1 MIFMKYDVIRG
12 NRKTIAL
19 QITRDGSLI
28 VRAPQRCAQKTIEAF
43 VASQTDWIEKT
54 LRKVERK
61 RENAARYVIPESEK
75 ARYVEEAKK
84 LFSKKVA
91 YWSEIMGLTPSYVK
105 ITSAEKR
112 YGSCNSKK
120 GLCFSYRLM
129 AYPDRAI
136 DYVVVHEL
144 AHIRYQ
150 NHSRDFYALIER
162 YLPDYRECEKILQH
176 EGDDS

>member
-1 MIFMKYDVIRG
+1 MIFMKYEVIRG

-19 QITRDGSLI
+19 QITRDGKLV
-28 VRAPQRCAQKTIEAF
+28 VRAPQRCSQKTIEAF
-43 VASQTDWIEKT
+43 VESQTDWIEKT

-61 RENAARYVIPESEK
+61 RENAAQYAIPECEK
-75 ARYVEEAKK
+75 PRYAEIAKK
-84 LFSKKVA
+84 LLPQKVA
-91 YWSEIMGLTPSYVK
+91 YWSGVMGLQPSYVK

-112 YGSCNSKK
+112 YGSCNGKN
-120 GLCFSYRLM
+120 GLCFSYRLA

-144 AHIRYQ
+144 AHIRYK

-176 EGDDS
+176 EGEE